1 MLLSVCTGSRSWVW
15 SFVVKYVYY
24 YCFLLSVVF
33 YYFFCCGHSPANVS
47 VFLVRRIYNFSSG
60 HRTLKS
66 YITTTTTKSRFFLT
80 WPRQIHL
87 DSRMYNH
94 KSLVFKWLLVLP
106 VEKITSQDII
116 VILGVLVW
124 ATVDESR
131 RQVLDVSNESS
142 ETIFWQWL
150 HPSPIVLIGCWLR
163 VHFNRKS
170 RILKIGNTGNVKWTQ
185 QLWLRCYAACVTV
198 ECQNNNLFWQLLINS
213 HTEKKVWSARRRFS
227 LILKVSYAFNFGGGA
242 LCSHTG
248 YKLESTLLNRIVPV
262 KRFQRT
268 GSPDCG
274 SQVRKR
280 KNVVQ
285 CNVRMKT
292 FLLLFE

>member
-33 YYFFCCGHSPANVS
+33 FFAANVS

-87 DSRMYNH
+87 DSKMYNH

-124 ATVDESR
+124 ATRPVDESR

-142 ETIFWQWL
+142 E
-150 HPSPIVLIGCWLR
+150 
-163 VHFNRKS
+163 N
-170 RILKIGNTGNVKWTQ
+170 
-185 QLWLRCYAACVTV
+185 AD
-198 ECQNNNLFWQLLINS
+198 LLAVAS
-213 HTEKKVWSARRRFS
+213 SF
-227 LILKVSYAFNFGGGA
+227 
-242 LCSHTG
+242 
-248 YKLESTLLNRIVPV
+248 
-262 KRFQRT
+262 
-268 GSPDCG
+268 PDC
-274 SQVRKR
+274 
-280 KNVVQ
+280 
-285 CNVRMKT
+285 
-292 FLLLFE
+292 FDWLLVKGPL